1 MDKGILKYDDLK
13 KIIES
18 CHLNFLIGSGLS
30 APYLSILG
38 KIEELLTANESSD
51 QPNKIIEVS
60 IKKFYFDQCIK
71 GNLAFL
77 DTSLCEKSKKD
88 EFKKA
93 NENYCNFIKSLHT
106 ILSYRESNIVSKQ
119 VNLFT
124 TNMDLFLDKTIED
137 LGFVLNDGFSG
148 RINPKFGT
156 ENFHNSIHK
165 YSSHYEYKSE
175 LPLFNLFKMHGS
187 VNWKRINKN
196 TTNRTYEITSDNSL
210 EILNNI
216 SKVDIKEEHVTPII
230 TGEKDKKDRDIPL
243 TYNELLNNIANIK
256 EKDIHNEY
264 LKHYGELVMI
274 NPTKD
279 KFRDTTSNFYFYE
292 LLRMYANHLEK
303 ENSVLFVLG
312 FSFADEHIK
321 EITKRVLKSNPTLII
336 VIFCKKGDKEWFTNM
351 FNNVNNVVC
360 LSPEDDN
367 HYSLDKVNDFLFEEL
382 SHDLKFGITKS
393 KYIEMKKQVAENGE
407 SN

>member
-1 MDKGILKYDDLK
+1 MNKLKYEDLK

-38 KIEELLTANESSD
+38 SIEELLTANESSD
-51 QPNKIIEVS
+51 QPNKIIESS

-71 GNLAFL
+71 GNLALL
-77 DTSLCEKSKKD
+77 DHSKCEESKKND
-88 EFKKA
+88 LKEVSH
-93 NENYCNFIKSLHT
+93 NYNIFIKSLHT

-187 VNWKRINKN
+187 VNWKRINEN
-196 TTNRTYEITSDNSL
+196 TAKRTSEITNNNSL

-216 SKVDIKEEHVTPII
+216 SKVDIKEEHVTSII
-230 TGEKDKKDRDIPL
+230 TGKKDKKDRDIPF
-243 TYNELLNNIANIK
+243 TYNELLNNIANIE

-351 FNNVNNVVC
+351 FNNANNVVC
-360 LSPEDDN
+360 LSPENDN

>member
-1 MDKGILKYDDLK
+1 MDKTILKYEDLK

-38 KIEELLTANESSD
+38 SIEELLTANESSD
-51 QPNKIIEVS
+51 QPNIIIESS

-71 GNLAFL
+71 GNLALL
-77 DTSLCEKSKKD
+77 DNSKCEESKKND
-88 EFKKA
+88 LKKA
-93 NENYCNFIKSLHT
+93 NDNYDNFIKSLQT
-106 ILSYRESNIVSKQ
+106 ILLYRESNIVSKQ

-148 RINPKFGT
+148 RISPKFGT

-187 VNWKRINKN
+187 VNWKRVNIDSTKG
-196 TTNRTYEITSDNSL
+196 TYEITDNNNL

-216 SKVDIKEEHVTPII
+216 SKVDIKNDHVTPIL
-230 TGEKDKKDRDIPL
+230 TGKKDEKDRDIYF
-243 TYNELLNNIANIK
+243 TYEELEKNIAYVEEGGVYDK
-256 EKDIHNEY
+256 Y
-264 LKHYGELVMI
+264 LEHYNELVMI

-351 FNNVNNVVC
+351 FNDANNVVC
-360 LSPEDDN
+360 LSPEDEN

-393 KYIEMKKQVAENGE
+393 KQAELDKKAKENGD

>member
-1 MDKGILKYDDLK
+1 MDKTILKYEDLK

-38 KIEELLTANESSD
+38 SIEELLTANESSD
-51 QPNKIIEVS
+51 QPNKIIESS

-71 GNLAFL
+71 GNLALL
-77 DTSLCEKSKKD
+77 DNSKCEESKKND
-88 EFKKA
+88 LKKA
-93 NENYCNFIKSLHT
+93 NDNYDNFIKSLQT
-106 ILSYRESNIVSKQ
+106 ILLYRESNIVSKQ

-148 RINPKFGT
+148 RISPKFGT

-187 VNWKRINKN
+187 VNWKRMNEN
-196 TTNRTYEITSDNSL
+196 TANSTYEITNSSSL
-210 EILNNI
+210 EILKNI
-216 SKVDIKEEHVTPII
+216 SEVDIKKEHITPII
-230 TGEKDKKDRDIPL
+230 TGKKDEKDRDIYF
-243 TYNELLNNIANIK
+243 TYEELEKNIADVEEGGVYDK
-256 EKDIHNEY
+256 Y
-264 LKHYGELVMI
+264 LEHYNELVMI

-336 VIFCKKGDKEWFTNM
+336 VIYCKKGDKEWFTNM
-351 FNNVNNVVC
+351 FNNANNVVC
-360 LSPEDDN
+360 LSPEDEN

-382 SHDLKFGITKS
+382 SYDLKFGITKS
-393 KYIEMKKQVAENGE
+393 KQAELDEKAKENGG

>member
-1 MDKGILKYDDLK
+1 MDKTILKYEDLK

-38 KIEELLTANESSD
+38 SIEELLTANESSD
-51 QPNKIIEVS
+51 QPNIIIESS

-71 GNLAFL
+71 GNLALL
-77 DTSLCEKSKKD
+77 DNSKCEESKKND
-88 EFKKA
+88 LKKA
-93 NENYCNFIKSLHT
+93 NDNYDNFIKSLQT
-106 ILSYRESNIVSKQ
+106 ILLYRESNIVSKQ

-148 RINPKFGT
+148 RISPKFGT

-187 VNWKRINKN
+187 VNWKRVNIDSTKG
-196 TTNRTYEITSDNSL
+196 TYEITDNNNL

-216 SKVDIKEEHVTPII
+216 SKVDIKNDHVTPIL
-230 TGEKDKKDRDIPL
+230 TGKKDEKDRDIYF
-243 TYNELLNNIANIK
+243 TYEELEKNIAYVEEGGVYDK
-256 EKDIHNEY
+256 Y
-264 LKHYGELVMI
+264 LEHYNELVMI

-336 VIFCKKGDKEWFTNM
+336 VIFCKKGDKEWFANM
-351 FNNVNNVVC
+351 FNDANNVVC
-360 LSPEDDN
+360 LSPEDEN

-393 KYIEMKKQVAENGE
+393 KQAELDKKAKENGD

>member
-1 MDKGILKYDDLK
+1 MSKGEIKYEDLK

-38 KIEELLTANESSD
+38 SIEELLTANEASS
-51 QPNKIIEVS
+51 QPNKVIETS
-60 IKKFYFDQCIK
+60 IKKFYFDRCIK
-71 GNLAFL
+71 GNLALL
-77 DTSLCEKSKKD
+77 DSTLCEENKKD
-88 EFKKA
+88 EYKKA

-187 VNWKRINKN
+187 VNWKRINEN
-196 TTNRTYEITSDNSL
+196 TAKRTYEITNNNSL
-210 EILNNI
+210 EILKNI
-216 SKVDIKEEHVTPII
+216 SKVGIKEEQVTPII
-230 TGEKDKKDRDIPL
+230 TGEKDEKDRDKTF
-243 TYNELLNNIANIK
+243 TYNELLNNIANIE

-264 LKHYGELVMI
+264 LTHYGELVMI

-336 VIFCKKGDKEWFTNM
+336 VIFCKNGDKEWFRNM
-351 FNNVNNVVC
+351 FNNANNIVC
-360 LSPEDDN
+360 LSPEDEN

-382 SHDLKFGITKS
+382 AHDLKFGITKS
-393 KYIEMKKQVAENGE
+393 KQIEMKKQVAENGE

>member
-1 MDKGILKYDDLK
+1 MDKTILKYEDLK

-38 KIEELLTANESSD
+38 SIEELLTANESSD
-51 QPNKIIEVS
+51 QPNIIIESS

-71 GNLAFL
+71 GNLALL
-77 DTSLCEKSKKD
+77 DNSKCEESKKND
-88 EFKKA
+88 LKKA
-93 NENYCNFIKSLHT
+93 NDNYDNFIKSLQT
-106 ILSYRESNIVSKQ
+106 ILLYRESNIVSKQ

-148 RINPKFGT
+148 RISPKFGT

-187 VNWKRINKN
+187 VNWKRVNIDSTKG
-196 TTNRTYEITSDNSL
+196 TYEITDNNNL

-216 SKVDIKEEHVTPII
+216 SKVDIKNDHVTPIL
-230 TGEKDKKDRDIPL
+230 TGKKDEKDRDIYF
-243 TYNELLNNIANIK
+243 TYEELEKNIAYVEEGGVYDK
-256 EKDIHNEY
+256 Y
-264 LKHYGELVMI
+264 LEHYNELVMI

-336 VIFCKKGDKEWFTNM
+336 VIFCKKGEKEWFTNM
-351 FNNVNNVVC
+351 FNNANNVVC
-360 LSPEDDN
+360 LSPEDEN

-393 KYIEMKKQVAENGE
+393 KQAELDKKAKENGD

>member
-1 MDKGILKYDDLK
+1 MNNSELRYEDLK
-13 KIIES
+13 KVIES

-30 APYLSILG
+30 APYLAILG
-38 KIEELLTANESSD
+38 QIEELLTKNESSN
-51 QPNKIIEVS
+51 QPNKIIETS
-60 IKKFYFDQCIK
+60 IKKHYFDKSIK
-71 GNLAFL
+71 GNLAIL
-77 DTSLCEKSKKD
+77 DDSKLE
-88 EFKKA
+88 EF
-93 NENYCNFIKSLHT
+93 NEDDFNGVNDNYSNFIKSLHT

-137 LGFVLNDGFSG
+137 LEYVLNDGFSG

-187 VNWKRINKN
+187 VNWKK
-196 TTNRTYEITSDNSL
+196 TNLDATKGTYEITIDSNL
-210 EILNNI
+210 EILNKI
-216 SKVDIKEEHVTPII
+216 SKITFNDKQIVPI
-230 TGEKDKKDRDIPL
+230 T
-243 TYNELLNNIANIK
+243 IK
-256 EKDIHNEY
+256 EKDGDITPSSEQPEEDLVAIKEGNIYDEY
-264 LKHYGELVMI
+264 LKCYDELVMI

-292 LLRMYANHLEK
+292 LLRLYANHLEK

-321 EITKRVLKSNPTLII
+321 EMTKRVVKSNPTLLI
-336 VIFCKKGDKEWFTNM
+336 VIFCKKGDQKDFKSIFNDA
-351 FNNVNNVVC
+351 NNVTY
-360 LSPEDDN
+360 LSPKDED
-367 HYSLDKVNDFLFEEL
+367 YCSLDRANAFLFEKLAHE
-382 SHDLKFGITKS
+382 LKFGITKS
-393 KYIEMKKQVAENGE
+393 KANEAIEEVIKNDKTK
-407 SN
+407 

>member
-1 MDKGILKYDDLK
+1 MDKTILKYEDLK

-38 KIEELLTANESSD
+38 SIEELLTANESSD
-51 QPNKIIEVS
+51 QPNIIIESS

-71 GNLAFL
+71 GNLALL
-77 DTSLCEKSKKD
+77 DNSKCEESKKND
-88 EFKKA
+88 LKKA
-93 NENYCNFIKSLHT
+93 NDNYDNFIKSLQT
-106 ILSYRESNIVSKQ
+106 ILLYRESNIVSKQ

-148 RINPKFGT
+148 RISPKFGT

-187 VNWKRINKN
+187 VNWKRVNIDSSKG
-196 TTNRTYEITSDNSL
+196 TYEITDNNNL

-216 SKVDIKEEHVTPII
+216 SKVDIKNDHVTPIL
-230 TGEKDKKDRDIPL
+230 TGKKDEKDRDIYF
-243 TYNELLNNIANIK
+243 TYEELEKNIADVEEGGVYDK
-256 EKDIHNEY
+256 YLEY
-264 LKHYGELVMI
+264 YNELVMI

-336 VIFCKKGDKEWFTNM
+336 VIFCKKGEKERFTNM
-351 FNNVNNVVC
+351 FNNANNVVC
-360 LSPEDDN
+360 LSPEDEN

-393 KYIEMKKQVAENGE
+393 KQAELDKKAKENGD